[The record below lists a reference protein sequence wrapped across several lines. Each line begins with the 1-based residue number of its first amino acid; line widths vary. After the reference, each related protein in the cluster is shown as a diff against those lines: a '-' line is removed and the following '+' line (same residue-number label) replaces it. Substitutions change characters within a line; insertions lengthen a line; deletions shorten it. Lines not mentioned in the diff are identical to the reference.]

1 MTLPGRL
8 VLLGHPVA
16 QSRSPQMQNAALES
30 AGLPIRYEA
39 LDVVPPDLD
48 ETLDRLMRAN
58 AAGNVTFPHKGA
70 VHERC
75 GARSPIADRVG
86 AVNTFW
92 CEQGTLVGDNTDV
105 GGFSAA
111 VLALCGGVPAG
122 PIALVGAGGAAAAVC
137 AAAEQW
143 GDLRVRVLARGIQR
157 ATRLASRF
165 PELATV
171 ATRVDEALKGV
182 SLVVNAT
189 PLGMRDDDALPV
201 PVASIPAGAALLDLV
216 YRPGETRL
224 VHTARAR
231 GLRAAD
237 GLSMLVEQGAL
248 AFERWFGRVAD
259 RDAMWR
265 AVR

>member
-1 MTLPGRL
+1 VTLPGRL

-16 QSRSPQMQNAALES
+16 QSRSPRMQNAALER

-39 LDVVPPDLD
+39 LDVAPSELD
-48 ETLDRLMRAN
+48 EAIDQLVRAN
-58 AAGNVTFPHKGA
+58 AAGNVTYPHKEA
-70 VHERC
+70 VYERC
-75 GARSPIADRVG
+75 SARSPIARRVG

-92 CEQGTLVGDNTDV
+92 CEHGALVGDNTDV

-111 VLALCGGVPAG
+111 VESLIGGVPAG
-122 PIALVGAGGAAAAVC
+122 PIALLGAGGAAAAVC

-143 GDLRVRVLARGIQR
+143 GSPRVRVLARDSQR

-171 ATRVDEALKGV
+171 AARVDEVLDGA

-201 PVASIPAGAALLDLV
+201 PVASIQSDAAVMDLV

-224 VHTARAR
+224 VQAARAR
-231 GLRAAD
+231 GLRAGD